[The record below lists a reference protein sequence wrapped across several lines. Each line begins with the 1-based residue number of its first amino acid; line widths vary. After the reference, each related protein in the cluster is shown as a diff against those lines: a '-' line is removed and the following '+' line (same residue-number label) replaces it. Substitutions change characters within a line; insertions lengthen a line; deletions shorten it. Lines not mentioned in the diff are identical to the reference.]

1 MSAFRH
7 PAQAYGYGPLSPA
20 HGAFAQPGY
29 GYAGYGY
36 TLEQAT
42 KLREAEQ
49 KQYEEYVA
57 AEKKAYEDACAKE
70 KEYYEKERA
79 LAEKLGAYHA
89 AHPYG
94 YPAAY
99 GAAAY
104 AGRGAY
110 AGYGYGAGAYGYG
123 YPGAYGAAAYGYGRY

>member
-7 PAQAYGYGPLSPA
+7 PAALPAAYGYGYPGYA
-20 HGAFAQPGY
+20 GAGAYAGY

-57 AEKKAYEDACAKE
+57 AEKKAFQEAEAKHKAMVE
-70 KEYYEKERA
+70 AEQKQYDDYVA
-79 LAEKLGAYHA
+79 AEKKAFQEAEAKHKA
-89 AHPYG
+89 MV
-94 YPAAY
+94 
-99 GAAAY
+99 
-104 AGRGAY
+104 
-110 AGYGYGAGAYGYG
+110 
-123 YPGAYGAAAYGYGRY
+123 

>member
-29 GYAGYGY
+29 GYA
-36 TLEQAT
+36 LEQAT

-57 AEKKAYEDACAKE
+57 AEKKAYEDAEAKHKAIVEAEQKQYEEYVAAQKKAYEDACAKE

-89 AHPYG
+89 APPYGYGHAHGYG
-94 YPAAY
+94 YPAAD
-99 GAAAY
+99 
-104 AGRGAY
+104 
-110 AGYGYGAGAYGYG
+110 
-123 YPGAYGAAAYGYGRY
+123 